1 MIEASMAQTLEKLVI
16 TLSYSD
22 QPFASLLAA
31 VFCGNRR
38 LWIFF
43 SFVLDLFFRP
53 VTFLA

>member
-43 SFVLDLFFRP
+43 GDYPLDTR
-53 VTFLA
+53 TAKA